1 MRSTFATV
9 LATAGAAFAIGGCAA
24 YTERRALGYGDYV
37 GYSCDQLGQEAVR
50 LMRVTAS
57 RSEHILADDK
67 ARRDTAM
74 QQLKAVK
81 KASADKACDRA
92 AIRP

>member
-1 MRSTFATV
+1 MRPV
-9 LATAGAAFAIGGCAA
+9 LAIFAVCLVAGGCAA

-50 LMRVTAS
+50 LMRMTAT
-57 RSEHILADDK
+57 RSEHILVNDD

-74 QQLKAVK
+74 LQLKAVK
-81 KASADKACDRA
+81 KASVDKGC
-92 AIRP
+92 